1 MSTSTSDS
9 ELVRLKEELK
19 SALERKGVISSLK
32 SRIRSEI
39 YHCLEANVPSD
50 PHLATVDAEM
60 PEENVMINE
69 LIREYLAFNGYTN
82 TLSVF
87 LPEARVS
94 RQPTLER
101 VFLQSELGLRAE
113 DPQASRTSLPLLY
126 GAVSKLRRSKAALS
140 GVNQS
145 GGFHSTT
152 SSSST
157 ATKSIG
163 LKSTDEVWASSASS
177 QFSYPGSSD
186 GAKTGYGASQ
196 KLDELDKP
204 SPISF
209 KNI

>member
-94 RQPTLER
+94 RQPILER
-101 VFLQSELGLRAE
+101 VFLQSELGLRVE

-140 GVNQS
+140 GIHPTS
-145 GGFHSTT
+145 

-163 LKSTDEVWASSASS
+163 LKSTDEMRASSAS